1 MIMHYKFVY
10 PDITH
15 LLNLSSLE
23 TRLNIQSPSPLQP
36 FAPEWPGAEQLQLF
50 IKRDD
55 LLHPVI
61 SGNKWRKL
69 GKQLSQ
75 RPGLPEH
82 IVSFGGGFSNHLH
95 ALGYLCRQLGITFTA
110 IVRGDY
116 RHHPT
121 PMLKD
126 LQDWQADIC
135 YVSRLEYQQRSDPDY
150 LQALSQRY
158 ANSLII
164 AEGGSN
170 KAALAGVGR
179 IVDELHGQTDRLDV
193 IATPVAS
200 GATLAGLAYHCARP
214 RTRPTTV
221 LGIGVLKGE
230 GYLESLVQALLPQPC
245 SNWHIDHAH
254 CGRGYAKSSTELL
267 EFCEQMQQQ
276 YGMALEPVYSGKLFL
291 AVKKKIAA
299 GEFVTGTRLALLHTG
314 GLQGARN

>member
-1 MIMHYKFVY
+1 MIMYYKFVY
-10 PDITH
+10 LDVTH
-15 LLNLSSLE
+15 LPNLSSFE

-36 FAPEWPGAEQLQLF
+36 FTPEWPGAKQLQLF

-69 GKQLSQ
+69 GEQLSQ
-75 RPGLPEH
+75 RPGLPKH

-95 ALGYLCRQLGITFTA
+95 ALGYLCQQLGITFTA

-116 RHHPT
+116 RHNLT

-126 LQDWQADIC
+126 LQHWHADIR

-158 ANSLII
+158 AHSLII
-164 AEGGSN
+164 AVGGST

-179 IVDELHGQTDRLDV
+179 IVDELQWQIGSFDV

-200 GATLAGLAYHCARP
+200 GATLAGLAYRCARLG
-214 RTRPTTV
+214 TRPITV

-230 GYLESLVQALLPQPC
+230 GYLESLVQALLPHPC

-276 YGMALEPVYSGKLFL
+276 YGVALEPVYSGKLFL
-291 AVKKKIAA
+291 AVRNKIAA
-299 GEFVTGTRLALLHTG
+299 GEFAAGTRLVLLHTG